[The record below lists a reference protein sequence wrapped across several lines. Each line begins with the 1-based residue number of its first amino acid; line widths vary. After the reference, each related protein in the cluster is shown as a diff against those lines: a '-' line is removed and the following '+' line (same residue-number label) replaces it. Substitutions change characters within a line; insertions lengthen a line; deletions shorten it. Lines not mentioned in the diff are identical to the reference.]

1 MSTSSFA
8 LAAILRPQ
16 VPPEGMVS
24 AIEAAEQAGLGELW
38 LWEDC
43 FLEGGL
49 TSAAVALARTE
60 RMVVGLGLMPVP
72 LRNVAL
78 AAMEIATL
86 DRLYPDRFR
95 ITLGHGMQFWMDQV
109 NAKAASP
116 VTLLREY
123 ALAMKALLR
132 GETVSVQGEYVT
144 LREVALEWPPLT
156 VPKVLMGGRGP
167 RSLAL
172 AGEVGDGIV
181 FTPDYTPERMRAAL
195 DICLDARA
203 AVGNTEPFE
212 VIVFQRAFTGPDAQ
226 AQLLA
231 EEPEALRGAGV
242 AGDADMIAARVR
254 EMRDAGA
261 DTVCLCPP
269 GVDTTA
275 DDYVRFV
282 AHEVKPLI

>member
-1 MSTSSFA
+1 MSAQPFTLS
-8 LAAILRPQ
+8 AILRPQ

-24 AIEAAEQAGLGELW
+24 AIESAEAAGLGQLW

-49 TSAAVALARTE
+49 TSAAVALARTN

-86 DRLYPDRFR
+86 DRLYPGRFR

-109 NAKAASP
+109 NAKPASP

-144 LREVALEWPPLT
+144 LRDVVLEWPPLT
-156 VPKVLMGGRGP
+156 APKVLMGGRGP
-167 RSLAL
+167 KSLAL
-172 AGEVGDGIV
+172 AGQVGDGMV
-181 FTPDYTPERMRAAL
+181 FTPDYTPERLRAAL
-195 DICLDARA
+195 DVCLEARA
-203 AVGNTEPFE
+203 DAGVTEPFE
-212 VIVFQRAFTGPDAQ
+212 VVVFQRAFTGPDAQ
-226 AQLLA
+226 VLLEA
-231 EEPEALRGAGV
+231 EEPEALRGAGI
-242 AGDADMIAARVR
+242 AGNAEQIAARVR
-254 EMRDAGA
+254 ELRDAGA
-261 DTVCLCPP
+261 HTVALCPP
-269 GVDTTA
+269 GANTSA
-275 DDYVRFV
+275 DGYMRFV
-282 AHEVKPLI
+282 AQQVQPLI